1 MIQICKY
8 TSFQLRLALLLEA
21 RRLWVNNSSWTT
33 RNPDILGIW
42 LLNDQGC
49 CSVKLICI
57 HDQSVSS
64 THRSPT
70 YFSLL
75 QATSF
80 CMLLLWYLWR
90 TWKRRINVGGRNHR
104 SILYIM
110 ISESKSYTYRYNFSC
125 PFSGII
131 RSVCQMQVCVFL
143 YIFMHQ

>member
-1 MIQICKY
+1 MVQICKY

-104 SILYIM
+104 SILLYILWFLKVKV
-110 ISESKSYTYRYNFSC
+110 ILIRHNFSF

-131 RSVCQMQVCVFL
+131 RSICQMFL